1 MENKRKI
8 IIYAVF
14 FLSVIYAGWFHFIRS
29 QDAADKKNSAIM
41 KSNIPNT
48 GHSGAALLSDS
59 GLSVDKIELA
69 KTQPIPDGWG
79 RDPFSDHSTSGAS
92 NNSRLSPASPGIP
105 RLTAISYYDNDVSFA
120 ILDNKVVTEGD
131 KIGSW
136 TVLAIRDNIVVIR
149 RPGQVENLTL
159 GS

>member
-105 RLTAISYYDNDVSFA
+105 RLTANFA
-120 ILDNKVVTEGD
+120 HC
-131 KIGSW
+131 
-136 TVLAIRDNIVVIR
+136 TVQSRR
-149 RPGQVENLTL
+149 RPPIAAAL
-159 GS
+159 GGGPRKIRTRES